1 MKTKLSSYCNEVTD
15 FYDKK
20 DPKVGCNH
28 TCLAVVNLNS
38 VVKKDGNYYPQLP
51 IINQILFWY

>member
-1 MKTKLSSYCNEVTD
+1 MKLQAFTI
-15 FYDKK
+15 KK
-20 DPKVGCNH
+20 YPKVGCNH

-51 IINQILFWY
+51 IINQILF